1 MFSLLFLMC
10 GLITQ
15 LLSTPITRENR
26 DKLEDEIDD
35 LVISLR
41 NEALQEVGIYP
52 ADLEQLKLEKFGHP
66 LSGKL
71 LFELNYFH
79 FYIPE
84 IHLEKI

>member
-15 LLSTPITRENR
+15 LFSTSIKRENR
-26 DKLEDEIDD
+26 DKLEDEIED
-35 LVISLR
+35 LVRSLR
-41 NEALQEVGIYP
+41 NEALQEVGISP

-71 LFELNYFH
+71 LF
-79 FYIPE
+79 
-84 IHLEKI
+84 